1 MQQAD
6 PGSSSFS
13 ESLGHGDRDSSL
25 VAAIGGENSR
35 KDGVT
40 QRDWG
45 ECKKNL
51 QRDPLPLHSAWG
63 WGSMTHFSTARVHTE
78 LLTSMAKVERVFTGV
93 LSCWYGKINTRIKT
107 NLTCPSKY

>member
-6 PGSSSFS
+6 PGSSSSS

-40 QRDWG
+40 KSGWG

-51 QRDPLPLHSAWG
+51 QRDPLPLHSARGGG
-63 WGSMTHFSTARVHTE
+63 WGDDFTFLQPECIQSSSCPWPRWRE
-78 LLTSMAKVERVFTGV
+78 SLLGYHLAGMEK
-93 LSCWYGKINTRIKT
+93 
-107 NLTCPSKY
+107 

>member
-6 PGSSSFS
+6 PGSSSSS

-25 VAAIGGENSR
+25 VAAIGGETSR

-40 QRDWG
+40 KSEWR

-51 QRDPLPLHSAWG
+51 QRDPLPLLSAWG
-63 WGSMTHFSTARVHTE
+63 RWWGDDSLFYSQSAYRAPYAHGQGGESLYWGII
-78 LLTSMAKVERVFTGV
+78 LLVRKN
-93 LSCWYGKINTRIKT
+93 KH
-107 NLTCPSKY
+107 